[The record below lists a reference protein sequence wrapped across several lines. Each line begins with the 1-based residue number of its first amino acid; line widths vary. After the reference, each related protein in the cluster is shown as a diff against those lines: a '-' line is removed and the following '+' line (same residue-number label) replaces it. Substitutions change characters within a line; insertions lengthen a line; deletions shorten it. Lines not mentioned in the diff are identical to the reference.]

1 MKADVWDW
9 MLGIVIVA
17 MGLFAVAC
25 VVNLF
30 RLANEQ
36 SAFSADGGTPPAA
49 ATRKDPILEGRA
61 YCFMGGN
68 SSYGGPAKLIHR
80 HGDLWTLKDPSS
92 DEWITIQAEC
102 IIWHGRGKE

>member
-1 MKADVWDW
+1 MKAAFWDW
-9 MLGIVIVA
+9 MLGIMVIA
-17 MGLFAVAC
+17 LFAVAC
-25 VVNLF
+25 VSILTI
-30 RLANEQ
+30 REPTQ

-92 DEWITIQAEC
+92 DEWITIQEDPT
-102 IIWHGRGKE
+102 KEK